1 MIQSRFFSDSTIDRL
16 LEPLNGAMDRLIHS
30 ALLMRREDRLAAIAA
45 RLDHSAFVVMTGLVT
60 DRVAEVHIVIAAASR
75 CRKKAADCSAAVY
88 KLPFLSFLNSGRRR
102 CPRSRR
108 EPGSRRHRGHHNLGA
123 RYGAHE
129 ERIRM
134 NRAAHRS

>member
-1 MIQSRFFSDSTIDRL
+1 MIQSGFFTKSAADRL
-16 LEPLNGAMDRLIHS
+16 LQLLNSTIDRLIHS

-45 RLDHSAFVVMTGLVT
+45 RLDHAAFVVMTGLVT

-108 EPGSRRHRGHHNLGA
+108 ERGSRHHRDHHNLGA

-134 NRAAHRS
+134 NRAAHR

>member
-75 CRKKAADCSAAVY
+75 CPKKPRTAPRPFTNYLFSVSSIVVGADARAHAGSAEADATAVIITSV
-88 KLPFLSFLNSGRRR
+88 LDTALT
-102 CPRSRR
+102 RSV
-108 EPGSRRHRGHHNLGA
+108 SV
-123 RYGAHE
+123 
-129 ERIRM
+129 
-134 NRAAHRS
+134 